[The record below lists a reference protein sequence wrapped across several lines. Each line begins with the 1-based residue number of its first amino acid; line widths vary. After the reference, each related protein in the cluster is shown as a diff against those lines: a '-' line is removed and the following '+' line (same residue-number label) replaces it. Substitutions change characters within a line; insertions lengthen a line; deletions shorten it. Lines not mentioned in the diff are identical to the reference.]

1 MRPVLLIDFGST
13 YTKVTAVDL
22 DQELVLGSS
31 RACTTSADDIMIGL
45 EQALA
50 FLKEETG
57 DLDFRMR
64 LACSSAA
71 GGLRM
76 MVSGLVPELTAEA
89 ARLAALGAGAK
100 ICRLFSHQISRRDL
114 ALIEACPPDIF
125 LLTGGTDGG
134 NSSCITGN
142 AAKLASLSVRF
153 PVIYAGNRSAL
164 DDCEQVL
171 ADFPL
176 TVCPNV
182 MPRFGELNIEPVQKE
197 IRALF
202 LSRIVSA
209 RGLTQ
214 TRELLS
220 GILMPTPSAI
230 LSAVKLLA
238 DGTGDEPGLGDLM
251 TIDVGGATTDVYS
264 VGQGE
269 PDDSRIVFKGLEEPY
284 AKRTVEGDI
293 GVRHS
298 IQGIVEA
305 AGVEWIAS
313 QADLA
318 ADQVRD
324 LVREFEADS
333 SMIPSGNGRLRSLD
347 DALAAAALDLA
358 SRRHAGTLSQVFTP
372 MGIAFLQTGKNLRRM
387 ERVIL
392 TGGSLIYSAD
402 PLAIA
407 RQALYSDLHPES
419 LRPYRAEVLLD
430 QTYILS
436 AMGVLAE
443 NEPDIALRIMKH
455 ELKVLGRI
463 GHARH
468 GD

>member
-31 RACTTSADDIMIGL
+31 CAYTTSADDIMIGL
-45 EQALA
+45 EQALT

-114 ALIEACPPDIF
+114 ALIEAGPPDIF

-164 DDCEQVL
+164 DDCEQLL

-209 RGLTQ
+209 RGLSR

-238 DGTGDEPGLGDLM
+238 DGTNDEPGLGALM
-251 TIDVGGATTDVYS
+251 AIDVGGATTDVYS

-269 PDDSRIVFKGLEEPY
+269 PDHSQIIFKGLEEPY

-293 GVRHS
+293 GVRHG

-318 ADQVRD
+318 VDEVRN
-324 LVREFEADS
+324 LVSELEADS
-333 SMIPSGNGRLRSLD
+333 SMIPSGNDRLRSLD

-358 SRRHAGTLSQVFTP
+358 SRRHAGTLSQIYTP